1 MIAIYG
7 PTGSGKSTTIKALAA
22 LGYEIIPTYTTRPA
36 RPDDDYGTICIEPE
50 VFRKMLMD
58 GKFVAHS
65 TYQATFGQCSYG
77 IRYKDLD
84 HPTVNKVIVGA
95 IEYVEDFKR
104 HLVNNGNFDKLF
116 QVYLDVSEETI
127 IKMANQNVHNNRRGN
142 ANRDTTGRLQ
152 RDHVKNLEL
161 KNERFGSTESQYG
174 THCRRSRINNHR
186 RIRTCNRTKKGV
198 VTWQNNYQEF
208 YLTA

>member
-36 RPDDDYGTICIEPE
+36 RPDDDYGTICIKSE

-127 IKMANQNVHNNRRGN
+127 IKMANQNAHNNRRGN

-161 KNERFGSTESQYG
+161 KKMSDLVVPNLNMELPVKEVVSTIIDAYELAIG
-174 THCRRSRINNHR
+174 RRR
-186 RIRTCNRTKKGV
+186 G
-198 VTWQNNYQEF
+198 WQRGKTITRNF
-208 YLTA
+208 I